1 MLGRWGRRRKRPEAP
16 PRNILVICPRV
27 GKLARGA
34 TTRAELEPCMRCG
47 VMIWTTYLARIYIRA
62 SGSEPHFV
70 CQACVT
76 DREWDLPGAM
86 RPGPDER
93 CEGK

>member
-1 MLGRWGRRRKRPEAP
+1 
-16 PRNILVICPRV
+16 
-27 GKLARGA
+27 
-34 TTRAELEPCMRCG
+34 
-47 VMIWTTYLARIYIRA
+47 MIWTTYLARIYIRA

-93 CEGK
+93 CSGK